1 MDLDLGRTSQ
11 KARTRRDLLAA
22 ARRVLDR
29 GETFSVNAVA
39 DEAAISRATA
49 YRYFSDPDT
58 LMLEAVLDG
67 QFATPEHVVGDIED
81 VRERV
86 HRVQQ
91 YLFQATREA
100 EARFRLFLARALET
114 SVTKDTKAG
123 REVRAGRRLPMY
135 EHALAPVR
143 PFMTDAEFDFLVL
156 SLSAAS
162 GLEVYLALKD
172 VCRVDNPLADRIAT
186 SNIDAILDKLLP
198 TQQKASSRRKQRR
211 SSAA

>member
-1 MDLDLGRTSQ
+1 MRLDLGRTSQ

-29 GETFSVNAVA
+29 GEPFSVNTVA

-49 YRYFSDPDT
+49 YRYFSDPDA

-67 QFATPEHVVGDIED
+67 RFATPEEVVGDAED

-86 HRVQQ
+86 HKVQR
-91 YLFQATREA
+91 YLLQATREL
-100 EARFRLFLARALET
+100 ETRFRLFLARALDS
-114 SVTKDTKAG
+114 SVAPDAKAG
-123 REVRAGRRLPMY
+123 RQVRAGRRLPMY

-143 PFMTDAEFDFLVL
+143 SLMTDDELQFLVL

-172 VCRVDNPLADRIAT
+172 VCRVDDAALADRIAT
-186 SNIDAILDKLLP
+186 SNIDAILNKLLP
-198 TQQKASSRRKQRR
+198 TAQ
-211 SSAA
+211 AARAPGKTR